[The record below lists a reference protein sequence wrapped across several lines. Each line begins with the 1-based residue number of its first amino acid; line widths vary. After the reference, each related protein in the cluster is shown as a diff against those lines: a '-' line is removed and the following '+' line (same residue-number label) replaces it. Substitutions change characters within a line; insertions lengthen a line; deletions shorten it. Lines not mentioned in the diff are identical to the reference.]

1 MPLRFISESMGAKV
15 DYQQTET
22 QHLITIGK
30 PTVVPVG
37 GGGAL
42 RRSGET
48 DAVILDRIHNGAKSF
63 GNDAGKVSANW
74 IHPDF
79 RIMYADPF
87 NNGANVQVPWG
98 FTIKNA
104 KEFAGKGKDFNVS
117 IELIDDRYVPYEK
130 HIEIRQP
137 SGNWIPLEGPLSV
150 TKNIPLENF
159 QGNIVYGTFDFYPL
173 STLNNANLRTKGH
186 SHLLAPYL
194 GDLVRYRVTFNQG
207 SESHTYEFDVRY
219 GHVMT
224 DKHLNNYVKPELRA
238 QKKADF
244 QAIKLYERE
253 TRLLRMWPLNWT
265 QVN

>member
-42 RRSGET
+42 RRPGET

-98 FTIKNA
+98 FTIKTLRNLLVKA
-104 KEFAGKGKDFNVS
+104 KTLMCLLS
-117 IELIDDRYVPYEK
+117 LLMIDMC
-130 HIEIRQP
+130 
-137 SGNWIPLEGPLSV
+137 LM
-150 TKNIPLENF
+150 KN
-159 QGNIVYGTFDFYPL
+159 
-173 STLNNANLRTKGH
+173 TLK
-186 SHLLAPYL
+186 L
-194 GDLVRYRVTFNQG
+194 G
-207 SESHTYEFDVRY
+207 S
-219 GHVMT
+219 
-224 DKHLNNYVKPELRA
+224 
-238 QKKADF
+238 
-244 QAIKLYERE
+244 
-253 TRLLRMWPLNWT
+253 
-265 QVN
+265 QVATGFL